1 MGPFSD
7 SAAAI
12 KEFMKK
18 FKDKTKNDWNKRDV
32 FKPVPGKYTLIEM
45 DDDEDDDEEITEV
58 GTEINTTFPSS
69 CFLISVLL
77 RIFTVRNFTF
87 SACKHT
93 QPARKCLTRVK
104 SNTDIGKLFIH
115 LGESV
120 F

>member
-45 DDDEDDDEEITEV
+45 DDDEDSDEEITEV
-58 GTEINTTFPSS
+58 GTEINTNFPKQIVSLSQYYLESS
-69 CFLISVLL
+69 QSKILYFLHVSITIQLE
-77 RIFTVRNFTF
+77 
-87 SACKHT
+87 SAL
-93 QPARKCLTRVK
+93 Q
-104 SNTDIGKLFIH
+104 G
-115 LGESV
+115 
-120 F
+120 